1 MNRVSSDTAEYGC
14 YLFSHAA
21 VPLLQ
26 EFMTTV
32 DTRVIGKG
40 LGETDG
46 SVDNQ
51 ALVQGNAIIRNHDVE
66 EIGIYLREAMGAMKP
81 ITA

>member
-1 MNRVSSDTAEYGC
+1 MNRVISDTAEYGC

-26 EFMTTV
+26 DFMGTV

-40 LGETDG
+40 LGEADS

-51 ALVQGNAIIRNHDVE
+51 TLVQVNAIIRDHDVE
-66 EIGIYLREAMGAMKP
+66 YIGTELREAMGAMKP

>member
-1 MNRVSSDTAEYGC
+1 MG
-14 YLFSHAA
+14 
-21 VPLLQ
+21 
-26 EFMTTV
+26 TV

-40 LGETDG
+40 LGEADS

-51 ALVQGNAIIRNHDVE
+51 TLVQVNAIIRDHDVE
-66 EIGIYLREAMGAMKP
+66 YIGTELREAMGAMKP